1 MSPLTESRV
10 TSRCGVALRIGL
22 IIVILVAGCRS
33 TPAPPPP
40 TSPPSSG
47 QRPGDWPEKLNDFRF
62 RWSAEPGFE
71 LTTGWAVPLRAYL
84 ESWLVV
90 SYTDDLL
97 AAYPGFERA
106 TPPPI
111 EPGSP
116 ELMETPYAQ
125 REIRMPRGP
134 SRFDDPNQ
142 RIVGNEELHVLR
154 TEPTPDGF
162 RAFVCDATFNTYK
175 QAAGATQFVPIMSYP
190 GFEPTDFE
198 NMKVWRVEFS
208 DRDSRATSQSP
219 GSPNTPQSGPLPA
232 PRTDVFGPWS
242 VTGAIGVG
250 GWSDSD
256 YPDLVQGTPE
266 QQQRFREAQDLEAA
280 MRQQCLAQYP
290 LNAEQRKA
298 IATTVIDSPPAVKPA
313 VPGWP
318 EAPK

>member
-1 MSPLTESRV
+1 VSQLTESRV
-10 TSRCGVALRIGL
+10 KPRGGAALRIGL
-22 IIVILVAGCRS
+22 ILLILVAGCRT

-40 TSPPSSG
+40 TSSPSTG
-47 QRPGDWPEKLNDFRF
+47 QRPVDWPEKLNDFRF

-111 EPGSP
+111 EAGSP

-134 SRFDDPNQ
+134 SKFDDSNQ

-162 RAFVCDATFNTYK
+162 RAFVCAATFNTYK
-175 QAAGATQFVPIMSYP
+175 KAAGVAQYVPIMSYP
-190 GFEPTDFE
+190 GFRPTDYE
-198 NMKVWRVEFS
+198 NMKVWRIEFS
-208 DRDSRATSQSP
+208 DRNSHATSGSP
-219 GSPNTPQSGPLPA
+219 APPNTPQSGPLPA
-232 PRTDVFGPWS
+232 PRTDVFGPWI
-242 VTGAIGVG
+242 VTGAIGVA

-266 QQQRFREAQDLEAA
+266 QQQRFREAQDAEAA
-280 MRQQCLAQYP
+280 MRQRCLDRYP
-290 LNAEQRKA
+290 LDAAERA
-298 IATTVIDSPPAVKPA
+298 ARATTVIETPPTVEPA
-313 VPGWP
+313 LPGWP
-318 EAPK
+318 E